1 MERSYTMPNEGSEQ
15 DTSSVFGS
23 FAAYYDLLYSEKD
36 YADESEFLRKVF
48 QQYSQNDVRSILDI
62 GCGTA
67 SHGVQLSLR
76 GYDVTGFDLSH
87 EMIALAHKKVRDA
100 GASMSLHT
108 MNMIDFAFDRS
119 FDSAICMFAVLG
131 YVTETHDLISALRNI
146 RQHLPEGALFVFDV
160 WNGLAVCHE
169 MPNERMKTVT
179 SGDIRVRRFIRPEL
193 DVVNHVCHNYYNLV
207 VTRDDQIVQETEEVH
222 TMRFFFPQELDYY
235 LQQAGFRMLNLSP
248 FLEMDGVVDETVWN
262 ISVVAQA
269 VRQDL

>member
-1 MERSYTMPNEGSEQ
+1 MELGRLGRWNGLIRCLTRDLSRTPVPCLVVLPRIMIFFMVRKITLTRVN
-15 DTSSVFGS
+15 F
-23 FAAYYDLLYSEKD
+23 FAK
-36 YADESEFLRKVF
+36 FF
-48 QQYSQNDVRSILDI
+48 NNSQNDVRSILDI

-87 EMIALAHKKVRDA
+87 EMIALAHKKVQDA
-100 GASMSLHT
+100 GASMTLHT
-108 MNMIDFAFDRS
+108 MNMIDFTFDRS

-131 YVTETHDLISALRNI
+131 YVTKTHDLISALRNI

-169 MPNERMKTVT
+169 MPSERMKTVT

-235 LQQAGFRMLNLSP
+235 
-248 FLEMDGVVDETVWN
+248 W
-262 ISVVAQA
+262 I
-269 VRQDL
+269 